1 MDRVELEQLKID
13 RNPSSKRARGRR
25 TSGWIKLV
33 IVLAVVGVLVFVFRA
48 KLTDTIGS
56 FGLPTVKT
64 ERVVERNAAT
74 VAAATGTS
82 SNGYI
87 VAKTRAALSAD
98 TPGRIVEMNVQEGSV
113 VKKGDVVARL
123 YADEY
128 AANLRRAE
136 ADIEVAKTSK
146 VRAEAEV
153 VSAEKALE
161 TARANIVA
169 AESDVLEF
177 EPSLKLAQLSLE
189 RSKGLLENKV
199 DTQDRVDRAQ
209 RDLDEIRS
217 RVNSTKARLEAA
229 RQSAAQAEAQIAVSR
244 TAVKEADARIAAAA
258 MSRDLAQA
266 TLEKTAVRAPFDGIV
281 VLKDA
286 EVGEVVSPNSQG
298 GGSARGSV
306 VTMVDFAT
314 LEVQAEVPETSIAN
328 VKLGGDA
335 RIYLDAYPEK
345 PYAGRVDR
353 IWPTANRTKATVE
366 VRVTFLERDDRLRPE
381 MGVRVV
387 FVDKSAV
394 GAEPKNDP
402 KILVPLT
409 ALVRRGDKNY
419 VFLLDGDRARLR
431 EIQTGL
437 ERAGRIAVLVG
448 VAKGDVLVLDAPAT
462 LKDGDR
468 VRVAASTP

>member
-1 MDRVELEQLKID
+1 VVDRVELEQLKID
-13 RNPSSKRARGRR
+13 RDSSKRARGRR
-25 TSGWIKLV
+25 SSRWTKPLV
-33 IVLAVVGVLVFVFRA
+33 VLAVLGLLAFVFRA
-48 KLTDTIGS
+48 RLLEAIDS
-56 FGLPTVKT
+56 LGLPTVKT
-64 ERVVERNAAT
+64 ERIAERNAAA

-98 TPGRIVEMNVQEGSV
+98 TPGRIVEMNVQEGSI

-128 AANLRRAE
+128 AASLRRTE
-136 ADIEVAKTSK
+136 ADIEVARASK
-146 VRAEAEV
+146 LRADAEV
-153 VSAEKALE
+153 TSAEKALA
-161 TARANIVA
+161 TQRSSIAA
-169 AESDVLEF
+169 AESDVAEF

-189 RSKGLLENKV
+189 RANGLLENKV

-209 RDLDEIRS
+209 RDLDDIRS
-217 RVNSTKARLEAA
+217 RMASTKARLETTKQA
-229 RQSAAQAEAQIAVSR
+229 AAQVESQIAVSR
-244 TAVKEADARIAAAA
+244 AAVKQAEAGIAAA
-258 MSRDLAQA
+258 MTSRDLAQA

-328 VKLGGDA
+328 VKLGGEA

-366 VRVTFLERDDRLRPE
+366 VRVTFAERDDRLRPE

-387 FVDKSAV
+387 FVEPAKS
-394 GAEPKNDP
+394 GAEAKADP
-402 KILVPLT
+402 KILVPIT
-409 ALVRRGDKNY
+409 AIVRREDKTH
-419 VFLLDGDRARLR
+419 VFLVEVDHVKLR
-431 EIQTGL
+431 EIQTGP
-437 ERAGRIAVLVG
+437 ERAGKAAVIAGL
-448 VAKGDVLVLDAPAT
+448 AQGDVIVLEPPAT

-468 VRVAASTP
+468 VRVAGSTP